1 MARDFACRVST
12 AIQIQVDNSQL
23 TAGSRCRSHDRAFL
37 DNVAQ
42 DIIHQHSQRLDYY
55 KGNFSQFYAT
65 KTERSKNLK
74 KEYESQL
81 QYRQHLQVR
90 LGAHRT
96 K

>member
-1 MARDFACRVST
+1 MAGDTACRVST
-12 AIQIQVDNSQL
+12 AAQIRIDYSQL
-23 TAGSRCRSHDRAFL
+23 TAGLPCRSHDRAFL

-90 LGAHRT
+90 IGTH
-96 K
+96 